1 VNLVKAYVRK
11 TFFSFRRAI
20 SPTRTATTFLRRRR
34 AVLPATTFLRESTK
48 IPPTAMKKAAKFVVD
63 GIDDQSR

>member
-1 VNLVKAYVRK
+1 
-11 TFFSFRRAI
+11 
-20 SPTRTATTFLRRRR
+20 
-34 AVLPATTFLRESTK
+34 VLPATTFLRESTK